1 MCGWG
6 SITVWLWV
14 SKERRK
20 EVIRMCIEHI
30 SKIVSVTE
38 YAVKVLEAYAS
49 SSASEVRSW
58 WNEVFKAEKEADDVK
73 RRLIF
78 ELSSEVFHP
87 IDRETILRLVLGSDD
102 IAAYAKAWSRRVV
115 LMLPLQER
123 LPESTTSR
131 LLTMGRKVVEAT
143 RLVKESAEK
152 LVEEPRAVLELAN
165 KIERLEEEVDE
176 LRVSVFSEIIKLCD
190 SSKTSFCILSK
201 ELMDSIEDAAD
212 KCEDVADILRS
223 LALLAI

>member
-1 MCGWG
+1 
-6 SITVWLWV
+6 
-14 SKERRK
+14 
-20 EVIRMCIEHI
+20 
-30 SKIVSVTE
+30 
-38 YAVKVLEAYAS
+38 
-49 SSASEVRSW
+49 
-58 WNEVFKAEKEADDVK
+58 
-73 RRLIF
+73 
-78 ELSSEVFHP
+78 VFHP

-131 LLTMGRKVVEAT
+131 LLIMGRKVVDAT
-143 RLVKESAEK
+143 RLVKESVEK

-165 KIERLEEEVDE
+165 KVERLEEEVDE
-176 LRVSVFSEIIKLCD
+176 LRVSVFSEIIKICD